1 MKKFVLFCMAAIVA
15 VATSAKPQANPVD
28 TIDVVCYDLQ
38 LNTDFIGLFGMA
50 YIYANN
56 SDYELTGAILAD
68 SIPPGTYTNCMMDLN
83 HIIATGKRKQI
94 PATSVSIN
102 LSVDKN
108 RNCAITGHMV
118 GEDNILYNLDLS
130 WQIPTTIDTVPISFD
145 KSSWVAYYP
154 DLGHD
159 FMLSN
164 EDDAYNISI
173 DIVQVPMGKSFTE
186 KNINKGYCHI
196 VNKQSKDTIEIAAAE
211 GRVWQASDTTY
222 LSAMV
227 TGFDSIMY
235 DIQLWYAV
243 PEVVQTVE
251 LDFPNATF
259 YNELE
264 SDGYYALVG
273 KTADKQYEF
282 AISLLGDTEEDIPGT
297 YVNDGL
303 FGGFSGKNYDFLHF
317 IGGQYTTYIAKWNAD
332 KKDYEIISIEKGET
346 VVKMDDDQNIRLEG
360 SFVGADG
367 VEYKVTLSSKVDKP
381 RIIDDATEGAVERKF
396 FNKDE
401 LVVEK
406 LTEDEVRLEIMTD
419 RDLLAM
425 WFYVEQID
433 DEIIIPEGEYS
444 IDNSEDYWSVVA
456 ADGSLGKTFYAT
468 HDGEYFTSF
477 YFLTS
482 GTVEISKKEGQLY
495 MKIHGKNSYDV
506 PVHIIYDGSTTDVEN
521 IQTEDTMGSQKRI
534 MDGQLMIIR
543 HGKTYNA
550 QGSCVE

>member
-38 LNTDFIGLFGMA
+38 LNTGYIGLFGMA

-68 SIPPGTYTNCMMDLN
+68 SIPPGTYTNCKMDLK
-83 HIIATGKRKQI
+83 HIATGKQI

-130 WQIPTTIDTVPISFD
+130 WQIPTTIDTVAISFD

-164 EDDAYNISI
+164 EDDKYNISI
-173 DIVQVPMGKSFTE
+173 DIVQVPIGESFTE
-186 KNINKGYCHI
+186 RNINKGYCHI

-211 GRVWQASDTTY
+211 GRVWQANDTTY

-243 PEVVQTVE
+243 PEVVDTVE

-273 KTADKQYEF
+273 QTTDKQYEF

-360 SFVGADG
+360 NFVGADG
-367 VEYKVTLSSKVDKP
+367 VEYKITLSKQ
-381 RIIDDATEGAVERKF
+381 G
-396 FNKDE
+396 
-401 LVVEK
+401 
-406 LTEDEVRLEIMTD
+406 
-419 RDLLAM
+419 
-425 WFYVEQID
+425 
-433 DEIIIPEGEYS
+433 
-444 IDNSEDYWSVVA
+444 
-456 ADGSLGKTFYAT
+456 
-468 HDGEYFTSF
+468 
-477 YFLTS
+477 
-482 GTVEISKKEGQLY
+482 GQTP
-495 MKIHGKNSYDV
+495 H
-506 PVHIIYDGSTTDVEN
+506 H
-521 IQTEDTMGSQKRI
+521 R
-534 MDGQLMIIR
+534 
-543 HGKTYNA
+543 
-550 QGSCVE
+550 

>member
-1 MKKFVLFCMAAIVA
+1 MAVVVA
-15 VATSAKPQANPVD
+15 MTTNAKPQATPID

-50 YIYANN
+50 YIFANN

-68 SIPPGTYTNCMMDLN
+68 SIPPGTYTNCMMDLK
-83 HIIATGKRKQI
+83 HLATGKQI
-94 PATSVSIN
+94 PAASVTLN
-102 LSVDKN
+102 LAVDKN
-108 RNCAITGHMV
+108 RNCAITGQML

-130 WQIPTTIDTVPISFD
+130 WQTPSTKDTVAIAFD
-145 KSSWVAYYP
+145 NSAWVAYYP

-164 EDDAYNISI
+164 EDENYDIAL
-173 DIVQVPMGKSFTE
+173 DIVQVPMGESFTE
-186 KNINKGYCHI
+186 RNLNIGYCCI
-196 VNKQSKDTIEIAAAE
+196 ANKQTKDTIKIAAAE
-211 GRVWQASDTTY
+211 GRVWQSNDTTY

-227 TGFDSIMY
+227 TGFDSVMY
-235 DIQLWYAV
+235 DIDLWYAV
-243 PEVVQTVE
+243 PEVTKTVE
-251 LDFPNATF
+251 LNISNATF

-273 KTADKQYEF
+273 TTTDHEYEF

-303 FGGFSGKNYDFLHF
+303 FGSFSGKGYDFLHF
-317 IGGQYTTYIAKWNAD
+317 IGGQYTTYVAKWNAE
-332 KKDYEIISIEKGET
+332 KKDYDIISIEKGET
-346 VVKMDDDQNIRLEG
+346 TVEMDEEQNVSLQG

-367 VEYKVTLSSKVDKP
+367 VEYKVTLATKVDQP
-381 RIIDDATEGAVERKF
+381 RIIDDATEGAIDRIFVNE
-396 FNKDE
+396 DE
-401 LVVEK
+401 LTVEK
-406 LTEDEVRLEIMTD
+406 LAEDEVRLEIMTD

-444 IDNSEDYWSVVA
+444 IDDSEDYWSVVA

-468 HDGEYFTSF
+468 HDGEYFTSL

-482 GTVEISKKEGQLY
+482 GTVKISKKN
-495 MKIHGKNSYDV
+495 GKLAFELDALNSYDV
-506 PVHIIYDGSTTDVEN
+506 PVHIVYEASSPTAVDNLSTTEQVD
-521 IQTEDTMGSQKRI
+521 SQKKI
-534 MDGQLMIIR
+534 VNGQLMIMR
-543 HGKTYNA
+543 NGKAYNA
-550 QGSCVE
+550 QGAQVD

>member
-1 MKKFVLFCMAAIVA
+1 MKKIVLFCMAVVVA
-15 VATSAKPQANPVD
+15 MTTNAKPQATPID

-50 YIYANN
+50 YIFANN

-68 SIPPGTYTNCMMDLN
+68 SIPPGTYTNCMMDLK
-83 HIIATGKRKQI
+83 HLATGKQI
-94 PATSVSIN
+94 PAASVTLN
-102 LSVDKN
+102 LAVDKN
-108 RNCAITGHMV
+108 RNCAITGQML

-130 WQIPTTIDTVPISFD
+130 WQTPSTKDTVAIAFD
-145 KSSWVAYYP
+145 NSAWVAYYP

-164 EDDAYNISI
+164 EDENYDIAL
-173 DIVQVPMGKSFTE
+173 DIVQVPMGESFTE
-186 KNINKGYCHI
+186 RNLNIGYCCI
-196 VNKQSKDTIEIAAAE
+196 ANKQTKDTIKIAAAE
-211 GRVWQASDTTY
+211 GRVWQSNDTTY

-227 TGFDSIMY
+227 TGFDSVMY
-235 DIQLWYAV
+235 DIDLWYAV
-243 PEVVQTVE
+243 PEVTKTVE
-251 LDFPNATF
+251 LNISNATF

-273 KTADKQYEF
+273 TTTDHEYEF

-303 FGGFSGKNYDFLHF
+303 FGSFSGKGYDFLHF
-317 IGGQYTTYIAKWNAD
+317 IGGQYTTYVAKWNAE
-332 KKDYEIISIEKGET
+332 KKDYDIISIEKGET
-346 VVKMDDDQNIRLEG
+346 TVEMDEEQNVSLQG

-367 VEYKVTLSSKVDKP
+367 VEYKVTLATKVDQP
-381 RIIDDATEGAVERKF
+381 RIIDDATEGAIDRIFVNE
-396 FNKDE
+396 DE
-401 LVVEK
+401 LTVEK
-406 LTEDEVRLEIMTD
+406 LAEDEVRLEIMTD

-444 IDNSEDYWSVVA
+444 IDDSEDYWSVVA

-468 HDGEYFTSF
+468 HDGEYFTSL

-482 GTVEISKKEGQLY
+482 GTVKISKKN
-495 MKIHGKNSYDV
+495 GKLAFELDALNSYDV
-506 PVHIIYDGSTTDVEN
+506 PVHIVYEASSPTAVDNLSTEQLDSHKKIVN
-521 IQTEDTMGSQKRI
+521 
-534 MDGQLMIIR
+534 GQLMIMR
-543 HGKTYNA
+543 NGKAYNA
-550 QGSCVE
+550 QGAQVD